1 MLFRSN
7 LKLVAMPTMTLSFA
21 AMAPILRLL
30 RASLAEAS
38 SSPWT
43 RTAEGKGLLWPRI
56 VLKHIFPNALIPTLT
71 IIGITFGR
79 MLGGAV
85 LIEFI
90 FAWPGIGTM
99 MIDAIFKRDYAVL
112 QATILFA
119 ALASITVN
127 LVVDIAYGFVDP
139 RLQIRKSK

>member
-1 MLFRSN
+1 
-7 LKLVAMPTMTLSFA
+7 
-21 AMAPILRLL
+21 
-30 RASLAEAS
+30 
-38 SSPWT
+38 
-43 RTAEGKGLLWPRI
+43 
-56 VLKHIFPNALIPTLT
+56 
-71 IIGITFGR
+71 

-119 ALASITVN
+119 ALASISVN

>member
-1 MLFRSN
+1 MLFRS
-7 LKLVAMPTMTLSFA
+7 
-21 AMAPILRLL
+21 
-30 RASLAEAS
+30 
-38 SSPWT
+38 
-43 RTAEGKGLLWPRI
+43 
-56 VLKHIFPNALIPTLT
+56 TLT

-119 ALASITVN
+119 ALASISVN